1 MQDMQLS
8 TYEGFMGVRE
18 ERHKDFKLPVRMEQ
32 GCCAEHHRSADR
44 GTIVRFSYQEK
55 WCFAPSA
62 LVSVFGP
69 MISLKENIGGSVM
82 KLMLPGSDTH
92 RQESVFIVVGV
103 LKEYDLPPVERSKI
117 SAYRVKYDLTYQIVT
132 SFPEGRAE
140 SWLPNPISDDY
151 GRSRPVIK
159 DPAGFRAG
167 DVVELGFAIIAYR
180 VIQKDTPEKYV
191 CRLVMQTLTLLD
203 TSLAKGAYI
212 QQSAQVAAPSKQS
225 QRATFANNPV
235 AKRRKMFEEE
245 DSDSDVPETNKRMDD
260 MHITRPNV

>member
-180 VIQKDTPEKYV
+180 AGHANADAVGYLACQGGVHTAKRASGGTFQTVPESYF
-191 CRLVMQTLTLLD
+191 R
-203 TSLAKGAYI
+203 
-212 QQSAQVAAPSKQS
+212 KQS
-225 QRATFANNPV
+225 GG
-235 AKRRKMFEEE
+235 K
-245 DSDSDVPETNKRMDD
+245 ET
-260 MHITRPNV
+260 